1 MKPFHLLVVMVLSTA
16 LFTMTGC
23 GGGGVSSTNTNVP
36 ATGPT
41 ATPTPTTPSPATPT
55 PTPTPTPVP
64 TSTGTLQTSINHVL
78 IMMQENRSFD
88 SYFGFM
94 TQYRQNH
101 GIPINSSDGKIFDLS
116 DPAAQTAGSKN
127 GIMPYH
133 TGSVCT
139 EDLTP
144 DWAES
149 HHEMDLNQPANA
161 GPGAPMDGFV
171 ATARGIGISL
181 GNILADKN
189 GHRAMGI
196 FDDSQLNF
204 YYATASNFA
213 MGDAFYSPVPTRTG
227 SNRLFIH
234 AATAQGIVHADT
246 SITAQLTAKTIWHAL
261 DDANVSWKIYI
272 SDFGINN
279 FTFFDF
285 FTDSNAPSRQANIV
299 PIAQYFT
306 DVQNGTLP
314 SVAFIETG
322 LHTGRDEHPTN
333 NNGSQPVPIGQA
345 IDIQAGA
352 AWTAQI
358 VNALMSSPSWKD
370 SAFFWMFDEGGGAF
384 DHMPPISV
392 PSPDGIKP
400 IDFDVQKDCFGGSC
414 SIFSFDITGFR
425 VPNFIVSPFSK
436 MNFVSHTPMDYTA
449 VLKFVETRFG
459 LAPLTNRDAS
469 MPDMTEFF
477 DFTNGGPWATPPA
490 AVTQRRDGVCDFTK
504 E

>member
-1 MKPFHLLVVMVLSTA
+1 M
-16 LFTMTGC
+16 
-23 GGGGVSSTNTNVP
+23 
-36 ATGPT
+36 
-41 ATPTPTTPSPATPT
+41 
-55 PTPTPTPVP
+55 
-64 TSTGTLQTSINHVL
+64 
-78 IMMQENRSFD
+78 
-88 SYFGFM
+88 
-94 TQYRQNH
+94 
-101 GIPINSSDGKIFDLS
+101 
-116 DPAAQTAGSKN
+116 
-127 GIMPYH
+127 
-133 TGSVCT
+133 
-139 EDLTP
+139 
-144 DWAES
+144 
-149 HHEMDLNQPANA
+149 
-161 GPGAPMDGFV
+161 
-171 ATARGIGISL
+171 
-181 GNILADKN
+181 
-189 GHRAMGI
+189 
-196 FDDSQLNF
+196 
-204 YYATASNFA
+204 
-213 MGDAFYSPVPTRTG
+213 
-227 SNRLFIH
+227 
-234 AATAQGIVHADT
+234 
-246 SITAQLTAKTIWHAL
+246 
-261 DDANVSWKIYI
+261 
-272 SDFGINN
+272 
-279 FTFFDF
+279 
-285 FTDSNAPSRQANIV
+285 
-299 PIAQYFT
+299 
-306 DVQNGTLP
+306 
-314 SVAFIETG
+314 
-322 LHTGRDEHPTN
+322 
-333 NNGSQPVPIGQA
+333 PIGQA